1 MAHHPLVF
9 GTVVLDRIRQIP
21 AWPDPG
27 TFCEYSS
34 ESCHLGGE
42 AANTAVGLVAF
53 SKDIQ
58 PILVC
63 NPLGT
68 KLGLQDFLKQKYV
81 TQIHELMGA
90 VRDPECE
97 IYVTPDG
104 ERSMFGANWEI
115 DLTKTPGIEPQNGNP
130 NWFTADANLEGATL
144 QAFLEAS
151 QAGYLT
157 YLMDVDEEFFEQD
170 FAPTVVQ
177 HQHPGEID
185 AEGIQDALDL
195 LKVTSG
201 EEESFFILT
210 AGSAGFGIGY
220 QGDARW
226 LAPGYVDPAP
236 LDATGCGD
244 AFRAA
249 FLGSIITGEPLAVAL
264 HYADLAGMINCKTI
278 GATSNPVSKQDL
290 EKLSFMHSNA
300 KIRFTE
306 ALKGFPIPHW
316 VNPV

>member
-42 AANTAVGLVAF
+42 AANTAVGLANF
-53 SKDIQ
+53 SDNIQ

-63 NPLGT
+63 NPLGHR
-68 KLGLQDFLKQKYV
+68 LGLQEKLNEKRV
-81 TQIHELMGA
+81 TNIHELPGET
-90 VRDPECE
+90 RDPECE
-97 IYVTPDG
+97 IYITPDG
-104 ERSMFGANWEI
+104 DRSMFGANWNIE
-115 DLTKTPGIEPQNGNP
+115 LTKTPGLEPQSDRP
-130 NWFTADANLEGATL
+130 NWFTTDANLEGATL

-151 QAGYLT
+151 SAGYLT
-157 YLMDVDEEFFEQD
+157 YLMDVDEEFFEQE

-195 LKVTSG
+195 LNVTSG

-210 AGSAGFGIGY
+210 AGSAGFGIGF
-220 QGDARW
+220 QGQSRW
-226 LAPGYVDPAP
+226 FAPGYVDPAP
-236 LDATGCGD
+236 VDATGCGD

-249 FLGSIITGEPLAVAL
+249 FLGSIITGEPLAIAL
-264 HYADLAGMINCKTI
+264 HYADLAGMINCKSI

-300 KIRFTE
+300 KIRFADT
-306 ALKGFPIPHW
+306 LKDFPIPEW
-316 VNPV
+316 ANPA